1 MQHPSNNIIYF
12 RIGRTGR
19 KNNVGTAYTFMTEKN
34 AKSASMMIQ
43 ILTEAKQVT
52 LFGLWI
58 ETDIEGLVVF
68 SQ

>member
-1 MQHPSNNIIYF
+1 
-12 RIGRTGR
+12 
-19 KNNVGTAYTFMTEKN
+19 MTEKN

-58 ETDIEGLVVF
+58 ETDVEGLVVF